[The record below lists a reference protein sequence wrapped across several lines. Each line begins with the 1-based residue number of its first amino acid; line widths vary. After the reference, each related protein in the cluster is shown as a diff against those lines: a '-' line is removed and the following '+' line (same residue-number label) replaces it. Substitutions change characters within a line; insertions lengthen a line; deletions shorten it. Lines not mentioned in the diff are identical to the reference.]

1 MTEASTA
8 PLRLGI
14 LGCAAIARPFVRD
27 VAASPALRVVAAASR
42 DADKAQAFC
51 RDFGI
56 ARAHGSYEAL
66 LADPGVDAVYIPL
79 PNTLHCEWAV
89 KAAQAGKH
97 VLCEKPLAVSLA
109 EAHQMFAA
117 ARSHG
122 VVLLEAYPWWF
133 QPQTGQ
139 LVQLLAEGAIGRV
152 MAVQASFGF
161 ALRGQPAN
169 IRLDPALGGG
179 ALLDAGS
186 YTASLVRLAFGEA
199 PVQAQAQASW
209 TERGVDL
216 HTTATL
222 SFADGRRAQML
233 CAMDVAI
240 HRSALILGSE
250 GWIQTDFL
258 NHTAE
263 HGVPHPLGF
272 QPSLMRLRR
281 GLAGTVP
288 VQTLDSPTGSGFR
301 FEAEAFADV
310 IARRDQ
316 AAVDRAAQA
325 SLDIA
330 AMLEAVATSLRSG
343 EPVPIDQLPW
353 PPAA

>member
-1 MTEASTA
+1 MKTP

-27 VAASPALRVVAAASR
+27 VAGSPAVRVAAAASR
-42 DADKAQAFC
+42 DGAKAEAFC
-51 RDFGI
+51 RDFGL

-66 LADPGVDAVYIPL
+66 LADPAIDAVYIPL

-89 KAAQAGKH
+89 KAAEAGKH

-139 LVQLLAEGAIGRV
+139 LVQLLADGAIGRV

-169 IRLDPALGGG
+169 IRLDPSLGGG

-186 YTASLVRLAFGEA
+186 YTASLVRLVFGEA
-199 PVQAQAQASW
+199 PVRAEAQTTW
-209 TERGVDL
+209 TDRGVDL

-222 SFADGRRAQML
+222 TFADGRRAQML

-258 NHTAE
+258 NHTAQPDE
-263 HGVPHPLGF
+263 VHPLGF
-272 QPSLMRLRR
+272 QPSLMRLRQ
-281 GLAGTVP
+281 GVVGTVP
-288 VQTLDSPTGSGFR
+288 VRSQDSPSGSGFR

-310 IARRDQ
+310 IARRDH

-330 AMLEAVATSLRSG
+330 AMLEAVADSLRSG
-343 EPVPIDQLPW
+343 QPAEVARLAW
-353 PPAA
+353 PPAG